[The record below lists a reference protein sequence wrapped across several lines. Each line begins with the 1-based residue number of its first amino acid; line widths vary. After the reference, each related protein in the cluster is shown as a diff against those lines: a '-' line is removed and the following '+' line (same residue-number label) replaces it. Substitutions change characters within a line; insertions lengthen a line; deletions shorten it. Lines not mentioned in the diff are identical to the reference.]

1 MKSELKIAVCDDD
14 EIICE
19 AISGRI
25 CKIFEMCGIA
35 ASCDKY
41 VSPKLLYKNVTDKTR
56 RYDAHNPL
64 VHKPARHKRQFRR
77 FEDKQQF
84 GYVQR
89 QGRGYSLYRKFPL

>member
-41 VSPKLLYKNVTDKTR
+41 VSPKLLYKT
-56 RYDAHNPL
+56 
-64 VHKPARHKRQFRR
+64 
-77 FEDKQQF
+77 
-84 GYVQR
+84 
-89 QGRGYSLYRKFPL
+89 